1 MACFDSGYCPDCGDC
16 LDCYGD
22 EYCAISGNFHGDY
35 LPDAETE
42 DAARW
47 QPESGTHPRNMT
59 SSQFEEWFGGIVRAT
74 RERLAATPNPEG
86 VGDTPK

>member
-22 EYCAISGNFHGDY
+22 EYCAISGNLHDEH
-35 LPDAETE
+35 D
-42 DAARW
+42 
-47 QPESGTHPRNMT
+47 PEPRPNV
-59 SSQFEEWFGGIVRAT
+59 EPV
-74 RERLAATPNPEG
+74 ATPNPEG